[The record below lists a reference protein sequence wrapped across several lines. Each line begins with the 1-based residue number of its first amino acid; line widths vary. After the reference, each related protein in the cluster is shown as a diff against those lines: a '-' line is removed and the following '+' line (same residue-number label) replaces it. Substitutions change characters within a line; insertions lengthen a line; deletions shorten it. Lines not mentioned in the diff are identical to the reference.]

1 MQIHDCML
9 AYVAFAL
16 KEKKGKEGSVM
27 LWNISMYPRHIP
39 PNFILFRDL
48 NPPAVNQELDP
59 IGFLN

>member
-9 AYVAFAL
+9 SYVAFAL

-39 PNFILFRDL
+39 PNFILF
-48 NPPAVNQELDP
+48 
-59 IGFLN
+59 